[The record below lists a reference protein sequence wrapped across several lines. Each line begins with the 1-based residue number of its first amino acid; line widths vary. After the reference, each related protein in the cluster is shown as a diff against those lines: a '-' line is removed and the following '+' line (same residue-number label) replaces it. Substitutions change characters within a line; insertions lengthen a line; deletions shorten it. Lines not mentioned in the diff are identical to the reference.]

1 MSGRPG
7 GARAGIDE
15 AEAVASPTSA
25 PVLALRR
32 PRLAQAEARRQWWLG
47 VPPLCTGMGA
57 APGVESPYPA
67 RGAVRFAPPCRES
80 TPWRPARMAARRH
93 LMPLILAALLLV
105 SAVVAIA
112 RGSRA
117 DWVMVALV
125 AITLALDLWHR
136 GHTNQK

>member
-1 MSGRPG
+1 
-7 GARAGIDE
+7 
-15 AEAVASPTSA
+15 
-25 PVLALRR
+25 
-32 PRLAQAEARRQWWLG
+32 
-47 VPPLCTGMGA
+47 
-57 APGVESPYPA
+57 
-67 RGAVRFAPPCRES
+67 
-80 TPWRPARMAARRH
+80 MAARRH